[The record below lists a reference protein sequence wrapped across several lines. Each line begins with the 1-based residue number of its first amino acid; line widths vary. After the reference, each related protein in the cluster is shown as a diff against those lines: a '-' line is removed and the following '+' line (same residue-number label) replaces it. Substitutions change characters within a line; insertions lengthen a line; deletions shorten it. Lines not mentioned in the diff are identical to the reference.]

1 MGGESTMM
9 QVYRQGRLTGFKA
22 NNGKIYSIK
31 KYGMKGAISKA
42 SKAELI
48 RPMTYNQILK
58 QRLPKASTATTTRS
72 WAKRPSNTSACTW
85 TSDAQAALS

>member
-1 MGGESTMM
+1 MM

-58 QRLPKASTATTTRS
+58 QRLPKQKKTSGY
-72 WAKRPSNTSACTW
+72 KRLYNKVQVAYPGFKLGRRK
-85 TSDAQAALS
+85 SDEEIP